1 MTWKVR
7 HQGSPRP
14 VEGLTPQQVAEGLNE
29 GLWETTDEVMGPNDT
44 SWVPLENHP
53 QFAEIAAEIEPPPP
67 HTYDD
72 ETHLDF
78 TALIDVTLVL
88 LIFFILTA
96 SYAALA
102 SRLDS
107 PDLQPGTKGALEIT
121 QDKAREQMIFA
132 SVKLE
137 GGQPVFRVEDKVVE
151 EHKLQAVLKSYV
163 SSTSKTNLLLDVDP
177 KVPHGTTVKVQDD
190 AAVVGI
196 TKVFRLVP

>member
-88 LIFFILTA
+88 LIFYILTA

-107 PDLQPGTKGALEIT
+107 PDLQPGTNGRLCKPEHSHIVGAGPAMPATAWNGCPILRGSPGVRTPMGILRVT
-121 QDKAREQMIFA
+121 FGRRWLLYWQPHKAA
-132 SVKLE
+132 
-137 GGQPVFRVEDKVVE
+137 
-151 EHKLQAVLKSYV
+151 
-163 SSTSKTNLLLDVDP
+163 
-177 KVPHGTTVKVQDD
+177 
-190 AAVVGI
+190 
-196 TKVFRLVP
+196 